1 MAAYRD
7 LGIADVTFVADVDL
21 TQKQYYFV
29 QAASTQGNVGVATGT
44 CNPIPI
50 GVLQNSPS
58 LGQEAQVRMVG
69 ITKLVCIVD
78 GNGSN
83 LAWRNF
89 VYCGSSGQGQGA
101 SITGCPVNAF
111 FLDSGFSSGSAV
123 KQVYLF
129 PTFTASFMSAS

>member
-1 MAAYRD
+1 MANYRD
-7 LGIADVTFVADVDL
+7 IGISDAAFIADVDL

-29 QAASTQGNVGVATGT
+29 QCASTQGNVGVATGT

-58 LGQEAQVRMVG
+58 LGQEAQVRVLG
-69 ITKLVCIVD
+69 YTKLVCEVD
-78 GNGSN
+78 GSGCN

-89 VYCGSSGQGQGA
+89 VYCASDGQGQGA
-101 SITGCPVNAF
+101 SVTGSPVNALF
-111 FLDSGFSSGSAV
+111 VDTGFTSGSAY

-129 PTFTASFMSAS
+129 PMTASFLSAS